1 MEGSNDAEPL
11 LCEIVW
17 MMDYDFKAAMVML
30 RNAWERTGQETY
42 EEAEGPDEEDDD
54 LDGLPLS
61 ILDDDR
67 YAIVEYYER
76 PDGSSAEVYYADED
90 KRTISD
96 IRFWMRVDPDERERV
111 VSSYREAHPDQEVD
125 ASFAFD
131 LYKSYLYHKALGRYR
146 RGRPRA
152 SFSLLRRFRGRA
164 TNPFRSSP
172 SPVARIDPL
181 VSHIRHTAWG
191 RSGIFTNA
199 FARLSGNASS
209 AIPPRP

>member
-1 MEGSNDAEPL
+1 MEGSSDAEPL

-61 ILDDDR
+61 ILEDDR

-90 KRTISD
+90 KRTVSD

-146 RGRPRA
+146 RRCTSINIG
-152 SFSLLRRFRGRA
+152 LLRRPRGGRQTRFRI
-164 TNPFRSSP
+164 RSWRMS
-172 SPVARIDPL
+172 V
-181 VSHIRHTAWG
+181 
-191 RSGIFTNA
+191 
-199 FARLSGNASS
+199 
-209 AIPPRP
+209 

>member
-1 MEGSNDAEPL
+1 MEGSSDAEPM

-61 ILDDDR
+61 ILEDDR

-90 KRTISD
+90 KRIVSD

-146 RGRPRA
+146 RGFAPRILQPA
-152 SFSLLRRFRGRA
+152 PAFPGRA
-164 TNPFRSSP
+164 MNPFPHPPPKDALSMILGGQRHP
-172 SPVARIDPL
+172 IFCN
-181 VSHIRHTAWG
+181 IRYRCTEPH
-191 RSGIFTNA
+191 
-199 FARLSGNASS
+199 
-209 AIPPRP
+209 PRTDL